1 MQKPIFSSGSQKKT
15 LTGVVKMTDQ
25 LSFLSQLYDTVQK
38 GFACQGWDEA
48 TTNDCGV
55 YVHGT
60 HHIVSGKYNKYPY
73 IEVDI
78 ARVGD
83 EVLYEFGYELG
94 ADSNYCGRFSP
105 LSKPC
110 YSCHRNNSA
119 EFVAS
124 AIVETFVNSVVPR
137 NRNIT
142 QKSRTELVK
151 TIKKMEKQ
159 ISEELK

>member
-1 MQKPIFSSGSQKKT
+1 
-15 LTGVVKMTDQ
+15 MTDQ

-38 GFACQGWDEA
+38 GFVCQGWEEA

-60 HHIVSGKYNKYPY
+60 HEIYSGTYNEFPNIDVKM
-73 IEVDI
+73 

-83 EVLYEFGYELG
+83 KVLFEFDYNTG
-94 ADSNYCGRFSP
+94 AENNMYGCGHP
-105 LSKPC
+105 LSEPC
-110 YSCHRNNSA
+110 HSCHRNNSA
-119 EFVAS
+119 EFVAK
-124 AIVETFVNSVVPR
+124 AIVDTFVNSVIPYDK
-137 NRNIT
+137 NLT